1 MSIWTLILSEIAH
14 RKLNFLLAFLG
25 VAVAVGTVV
34 EMFVGLHLHDVRLE
48 RLVEKKLAETES
60 IMATLKAEVKHAMH
74 RMGYNAI
81 LLPKS
86 QPLGDWYSQD
96 FGAHSIP
103 QADVDR
109 LKKTQELVDR
119 YVPRLRERVQWDE
132 RGWTVLIVGV
142 GQEQILGTSVCEATA
157 LSPVIPRGECRV
169 GYELHDALDIEV
181 GDVITFCG
189 EEFKVVACESELGTR
204 DDVTIWLNLVDAQR
218 LANCP
223 DQVNEIAVVEHVKVW
238 GNRAEMTRRL
248 EQVLPDCQ
256 VVELASET
264 LSRAHARIKVAEEAR
279 ATVAREEQKRDIL
292 RRQRGRVAFLLAPV
306 IAVVCAGWV
315 GILMYQ
321 NVKER
326 AAEIGT
332 FMAIGYRLG
341 QVRTL
346 VMSKAILLGVSGGA
360 FGFVGG
366 TLVALS
372 LAPSLDG
379 GSASELNWTAL
390 AAFGVI
396 AQVVGITASLIGS
409 WYPAYSAIALDP
421 SEVLREE

>member
-1 MSIWTLILSEIAH
+1 
-14 RKLNFLLAFLG
+14 
-25 VAVAVGTVV
+25 
-34 EMFVGLHLHDVRLE
+34 
-48 RLVEKKLAETES
+48 
-60 IMATLKAEVKHAMH
+60 
-74 RMGYNAI
+74 
-81 LLPKS
+81 
-86 QPLGDWYSQD
+86 
-96 FGAHSIP
+96 
-103 QADVDR
+103 
-109 LKKTQELVDR
+109 
-119 YVPRLRERVQWDE
+119 
-132 RGWTVLIVGV
+132 
-142 GQEQILGTSVCEATA
+142 
-157 LSPVIPRGECRV
+157 
-169 GYELHDALDIEV
+169 
-181 GDVITFCG
+181 
-189 EEFKVVACESELGTR
+189 
-204 DDVTIWLNLVDAQR
+204 
-218 LANCP
+218 
-223 DQVNEIAVVEHVKVW
+223 
-238 GNRAEMTRRL
+238 
-248 EQVLPDCQ
+248 
-256 VVELASET
+256 
-264 LSRAHARIKVAEEAR
+264 
-279 ATVAREEQKRDIL
+279 
-292 RRQRGRVAFLLAPV
+292 
-306 IAVVCAGWV
+306 
-315 GILMYQ
+315 MYQ